1 MKAKILDKYINIFE
15 EKFKILKDNILKKA
29 QLNDFDRMSFNNSD
43 EYLKKIKENLFEIFK
58 EIIKLII
65 KNIDEIN
72 LDKFVGFIN
81 NYNDKYIVEQMKN
94 IYTIYEKE
102 YLTNEL
108 NKLSADICSLQ
119 VEGEKKYGITIS
131 DKLTKEQ
138 LKEKLMTKYNE
149 SKYNYVEDSII
160 TCLYEKIGV
169 LFVYELGNIIKNIF
183 HLSLNEQKEILQDKT
198 KEIIKAN
205 LDIIKN
211 NNH

>member
-1 MKAKILDKYINIFE
+1 MDAVNSSFYESLKAKLLDKYINLFE
-15 EKFKILKDNILKKA
+15 EKLKTLKDNILKKT
-29 QLNDFDRMSFNNSD
+29 QINDFDRVSFNNSD
-43 EYLKKIKENLFEIFK
+43 EYLKKIKENLIEIFK

-65 KNIDEIN
+65 QNIDEMN

-81 NYNDKYIVEQMKN
+81 NYNDKYFVEQMKN
-94 IYTIYEKE
+94 IYVIYEKE

-119 VEGEKKYGITIS
+119 VEGEKKYGITLS

-138 LKEKLMTKYNE
+138 LKEKLMNKYNE

-183 HLSLNEQKEILQDKT
+183 HLSLNEQK
-198 KEIIKAN
+198 
-205 LDIIKN
+205 
-211 NNH
+211 

>member
-1 MKAKILDKYINIFE
+1 
-15 EKFKILKDNILKKA
+15 
-29 QLNDFDRMSFNNSD
+29 MSFNNSD
-43 EYLKKIKENLFEIFK
+43 EYFKKIKENLIEIFK

-65 KNIDEIN
+65 QNIDEIN
-72 LDKFVGFIN
+72 LDKFIGFIN

-169 LFVYELGNIIKNIF
+169 LFVYELGNIIK
-183 HLSLNEQKEILQDKT
+183 
-198 KEIIKAN
+198 
-205 LDIIKN
+205 KN
-211 NNH
+211 FSFIAQ